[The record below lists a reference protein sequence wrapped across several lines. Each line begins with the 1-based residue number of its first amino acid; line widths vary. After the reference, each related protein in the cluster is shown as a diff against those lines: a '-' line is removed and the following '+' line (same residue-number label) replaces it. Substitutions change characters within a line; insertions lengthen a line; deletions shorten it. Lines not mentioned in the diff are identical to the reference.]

1 MCSPGIPAVSLTF
14 IFVTEWS
21 EDPAGLP
28 HDSHFRALNCAHVP
42 PLEHCLV
49 HLLYVLYLRD
59 VHCSRHARVGP
70 EIQEVCDGLQNLLVV
85 QQLIVTLLSE
95 IRGTWDPAVPK
106 VNRRS
111 SVTR

>member
-28 HDSHFRALNCAHVP
+28 HDSHFRAFDRGHIFTLKQRR
-42 PLEHCLV
+42 L
-49 HLLYVLYLRD
+49 HLFCMLYFRD
-59 VHCSRHARVGP
+59 VHCSRCTRVGS
-70 EIQEVCDGLQNLLVV
+70 EVQEVRADLHNLLLAH
-85 QQLIVTLLSE
+85 QLMASLVSE

-106 VNRRS
+106 VNRRL